1 MASKNFSVSYYYFT
15 PGVGSKTSTSYSGSV
30 PSQSETLVMQLLR
43 KKHPGKEIEL
53 REIKWK

>member
-1 MASKNFSVSYYYFT
+1 MASKNFSVNYYYVT
-15 PGVGSKTSTSYSGSV
+15 PGAGSKTSASYSGSV
-30 PSQSETLVMQLLR
+30 ASQSETLVMQLLR